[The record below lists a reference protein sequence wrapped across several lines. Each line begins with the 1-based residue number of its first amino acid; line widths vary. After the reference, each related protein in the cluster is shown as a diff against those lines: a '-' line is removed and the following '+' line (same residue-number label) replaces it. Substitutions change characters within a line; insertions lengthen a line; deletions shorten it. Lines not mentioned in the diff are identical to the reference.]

1 MDRYSRHPGRAG
13 FTREQLIDMLQD
25 LWASKGI
32 NPTTRDCDRGAHGL
46 PSRKVFSRLFGSLD
60 AAKAEAGLPVGE
72 APAPKPSGKTSKAK
86 VNKVARGHL

>member
-13 FTREQLIDMLQD
+13 FTREQLVEMLQD
-25 LWASKGI
+25 LWVSKGI
-32 NPTTRDCDRGAHGL
+32 NPSTRDCDRGAHGL

-60 AAKAEAGLPVGE
+60 DAKAEAGLPTGGV
-72 APAPKPSGKTSKAK
+72 PAPKREATAEKAK